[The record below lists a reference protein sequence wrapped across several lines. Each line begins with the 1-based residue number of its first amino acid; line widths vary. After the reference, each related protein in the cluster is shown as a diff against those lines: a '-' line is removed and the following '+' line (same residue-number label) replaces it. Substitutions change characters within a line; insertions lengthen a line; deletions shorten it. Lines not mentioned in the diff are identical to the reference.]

1 MNYFLTGIK
10 GSGMTAL
17 ACILKDMGNEVSGSD
32 VTDIYFTDAKLDEK
46 EITKLPFSSENI
58 TQDIDVLILGNAFA
72 DDHEEVVRA
81 KELGIEVIRY
91 FNFVAKLAREYNSIA
106 IAGTNGK
113 TTTTGLVTAMLK
125 SEEIIS
131 LIGDGTG
138 TATKDATHFVF
149 EACEYKNTFHNYQPK
164 VGLINNV
171 EFDHPDFFKDIDHVI
186 ETYQGFAD
194 LCEQVIIFND
204 DENCRKIT
212 GENIT
217 TFGIENKSDVM
228 MENVEKVQGGFNFDL
243 IVKGERV
250 GSYSLPFAGDHMI
263 LNALASITIALVN
276 GMDLELAIENL
287 ATFTGVKRRFE
298 IEVLDAEKNITM
310 IDDYAHHPTA
320 IELTIDAIR
329 QKYPE
334 CSVTV
339 FFQPH
344 TYSRT
349 VAFLDEFAESLA
361 KADDVYLADI
371 FGSVRETTGKI
382 SIDVLI
388 NAVEKYGKTV
398 HRDVNFIKEIG
409 ANQVIAV
416 LGAGNI
422 DKLYKGKI
430 RDIITGR

>member
-32 VTDIYFTDAKLDEK
+32 VSDIYFTDAKLDEK
-46 EITKLPFSSENI
+46 AITKLPFNAENI
-58 TQDIDVLILGNAFA
+58 TNEIDVLILGNAFA
-72 DDHEEVVRA
+72 DDHEEVLRA

-91 FNFVAKLAREYNSIA
+91 FKFVAKFARKYDSIA

-113 TTTTGLVTAMLK
+113 TTTTGLVTAMLRTE
-125 SEEIIS
+125 SIIS

-138 TATKDATHFVF
+138 AATKDAKHFVF

-164 VGLINNV
+164 IGLINNV
-171 EFDHPDFFKDIDHVI
+171 EFDHPDFFKDIDHVV

-194 LCEQVIIFND
+194 LCDQVILFND
-204 DENCRKIT
+204 DENCRKIN
-212 GENIT
+212 GKNVT
-217 TFGIENKSDVM
+217 TFGIENDSDVM
-228 MENVEKVQGGFNFDL
+228 MKNVQKVQGGFNFDL
-243 IVKGERV
+243 VIHGKTV

-263 LNALASITIALVN
+263 LNALASITIALVSKL
-276 GMDLELAIENL
+276 DLEVAIENL

-298 IEVLDAEKNITM
+298 IEVLDAENDIVM

-329 QKYPE
+329 QKYPKS
-334 CSVTV
+334 SVSV

-371 FGSVRETTGKI
+371 FGSVREAAGDI
-382 SIDVLI
+382 SINVLVD
-388 NAVEKYGKTV
+388 AVEKHGKKV
-398 HRDVNFIKEIG
+398 HREVEFIKDIKE
-409 ANQVIAV
+409 NQVIAV

-422 DKLYKGKI
+422 DKLYKDKI
-430 RDIITGR
+430 RNIITGR